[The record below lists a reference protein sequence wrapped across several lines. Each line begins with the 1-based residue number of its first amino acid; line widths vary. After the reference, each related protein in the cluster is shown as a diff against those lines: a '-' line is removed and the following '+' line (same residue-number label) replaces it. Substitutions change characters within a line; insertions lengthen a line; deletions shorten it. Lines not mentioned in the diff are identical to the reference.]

1 MVADYVAPA
10 FCHIINISFT
20 NCTCPQEWKRAKI
33 IPLPKKGKQPFSGS
47 NSRPISLLPVL
58 GKMMETI
65 VYEQINN
72 YFSINNLITDFQHTY
87 RGGHFTATALTQMTD
102 DWLREIERKKIVG
115 AVLLDFSAA
124 FDIID
129 HNSLLKNLFVMALR
143 NRHSPGSTVI

>member
-33 IPLPKKGKQPFSGS
+33 ISLPKNRKQPFSGS
-47 NSRPISLLPVL
+47 NSRAISLLPVL
-58 GKMMETI
+58 GKMMGTI
-65 VYEQINN
+65 IYEQINN
-72 YFSINNLITDFQHTY
+72 YFSMNTLIMDFQHAY
-87 RGGHFTATALTQMTD
+87 RGGHSTATALTQMTD
-102 DWLREIERKKIVG
+102 KWLREIERKKIVG

-129 HNSLLKNLFVMALR
+129 HNLLLKKLVCYGFEPL
-143 NRHSPGSTVI
+143 SGSTVI